1 MTRFGSSFEFGN
13 QTSTFDVAAAPNTLA
28 SAPYSSGKLFAGAT
42 GRTLRHSF
50 AASYGLQL
58 GSTKGGK
65 TLDYYKHI
73 IDLAWDFRQPFG
85 NHRSFEIE
93 TALMLG
99 KLGVPGQV
107 PAAERFFGGNVG
119 FSFIEAEDWRI
130 RAAPLIRSLPNRGLS
145 RLSEDARVG
154 GESYVALNLTV
165 AATAWR
171 LPLLPDQVSREPD
184 FKTALQIA
192 ENGALGTIISEYR
205 AEVTRTDGEVAL
217 LEPIIDAMPAI
228 VSELERLEPE
238 DSDAD
243 WFECQFITGDIER
256 TARKLTTEPGA
267 LGQVTAAL
275 ETAIHTCKEDQ
286 KIGNEQADNLFGG
299 VRRLVEQMQDGYE
312 ARPEVIAATE
322 RANNEFKPPKRA
334 IDAFTNE
341 MNLLSISPLVIF
353 DAARIG
359 PQPSSAGGGL
369 RFGIGG
375 GLRFGL
381 ASHVNFDIGY
391 VVNPNPEPWEG
402 RGALFF
408 AMRFL
413 ELLR

>member
-1 MTRFGSSFEFGN
+1 
-13 QTSTFDVAAAPNTLA
+13 
-28 SAPYSSGKLFAGAT
+28 
-42 GRTLRHSF
+42 
-50 AASYGLQL
+50 
-58 GSTKGGK
+58 
-65 TLDYYKHI
+65 
-73 IDLAWDFRQPFG
+73 
-85 NHRSFEIE
+85 
-93 TALMLG
+93 MLG

-145 RLSEDARVG
+145 RLSQDARVG

-192 ENGALGTIISEYR
+192 ENGALGAIISEYR
-205 AEVTRTDGEVAL
+205 AEVTRTDAEVAL

-299 VRRLVEQMQDGYE
+299 VRRLVEQMQAGYE